1 MSRDDSINPAP
12 VHRGG
17 VKIFNLNKRYKLN
30 TPRAKKIVEKILR
43 VLKRPRPAS
52 IEVVFLDDRAMRVL
66 NKRYKGR
73 DRTTDVL
80 SFDLGRTVEVIISL
94 DKARENS
101 KAFGSNFV
109 DEVVL
114 YLIHGILHLSGYD
127 DESPGE
133 RLRMSRKELA
143 LLEEICEREDLSK
156 VLTRR

>member
-30 TPRAKKIVEKILR
+30 TPHAKKIVEKILR
-43 VLKRPRPAS
+43 VLKRPLPAS

-101 KAFGSNFV
+101 KAFGLNFER
-109 DEVVL
+109 EVVL
-114 YLIHGILHLSGYD
+114 RSEEHTS
-127 DESPGE
+127 
-133 RLRMSRKELA
+133 ELQ
-143 LLEEICEREDLSK
+143 
-156 VLTRR
+156 